1 MTNVS
6 DVNPLS
12 LIFALLAGLLSFIS
26 PCVLPL
32 VPVYLGYMSGTSA
45 SELRSASASRRFNP
59 LGPTLAFIFGLA
71 IVFVL
76 LGATATTAGRL
87 FADFQGLIV
96 RIGGLAVIVFGLNM
110 AGVIRIPWLY
120 RTVQGDIG
128 HARRGGLV
136 SAGLLGATFGAG
148 WIPCVGP
155 FLASILALASQEQTA
170 QQGMVLLLCYALGLG
185 IPFLLVG
192 VAWGPAVQGM
202 KWLKQWS
209 GTIEVVSGL
218 VLVVL
223 GCLLITDQ
231 YSFIAGRLTQLFGIG
246 LAL

>member
-1 MTNVS
+1 MINVS
-6 DVNPLS
+6 EVNPLS
-12 LIFALLAGLLSFIS
+12 LIIALLAGLLSFIS

-45 SELRSASASRRFNP
+45 SELRTTTARREFNP
-59 LGPTLAFIFGLA
+59 VMPTLAFIFGLA

-128 HARRGGLV
+128 RARKGGLV
-136 SAGLLGATFGAG
+136 GAALLGATFGAG

-155 FLASILALASQEQTA
+155 FLASILALASQERTA
-170 QQGMVLLLCYALGLG
+170 EQGMVLLLFYALGLG
-185 IPFLLVG
+185 IPFLLVS
-192 VAWGPAVQGM
+192 VAWRPAMHGM
-202 KWLKQWS
+202 TWMKQWS
-209 GTIEVVSGL
+209 GTIEMVSGL
-218 VLVVL
+218 LLVVL
-223 GCLLITDQ
+223 GCLLVTDQ
-231 YSFIAGRLTQLFGIG
+231 YSFIAGRLTQLFGVG